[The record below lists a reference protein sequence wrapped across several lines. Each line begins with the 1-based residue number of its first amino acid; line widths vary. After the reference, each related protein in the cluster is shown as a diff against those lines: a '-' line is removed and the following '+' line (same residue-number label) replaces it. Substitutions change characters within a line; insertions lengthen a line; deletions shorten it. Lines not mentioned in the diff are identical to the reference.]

1 MHADEDLMF
10 DARVVAKS
18 TGGRRREEILELID
32 DYTLACRLSNGPD
45 ASRAL
50 HWDGKAKESAEKL
63 LRITGAKISR

>member
-1 MHADEDLMF
+1 MHADEDLMC

-32 DYTLACRLSNGPD
+32 DYTLGCRLSNGPN

-50 HWDGKAKESAEKL
+50 HWDGRAKGLSEKL
-63 LRITGAKISR
+63 ARVVDGKTAR